1 MVKTRRDGRRSLR
14 GQWRRWGLLTERRL
28 CVAGGGADGGPK
40 MPVSGGGLCR
50 SVAAFLGKDS
60 KVTPLTPYP
69 LAPSGTPYPLAP
81 SGTPY
86 PLAGGAFLGQDSK
99 VAPLTPYPLA
109 PSGTPYPLAGGA
121 FLGQDSKVDLDHAAP
136 QTPLT
141 RGLSK
146 KSSSASGTRGACLA
160 HAAPQS
166 R

>member
-50 SVAAFLGKDS
+50 SVAAFLGQDS
-60 KVTPLTPYP
+60 KVT
-69 LAPSGTPYPLAP
+69 
-81 SGTPY
+81 
-86 PLAGGAFLGQDSK
+86 
-99 VAPLTPYPLA
+99 PLTPYPLA